1 MIHSRNE
8 LDNQVLP
15 QTQQELDN
23 TVDIN
28 MNIFTQFLKIKT
40 KSDFQH
46 TSGLR
51 IFRYGGPTLRGRN
64 MG

>member
-1 MIHSRNE
+1 MIHARNE

-15 QTQQELDN
+15 QTQQELHN
-23 TVDIN
+23 TLNIN
-28 MNIFTQFLKIKT
+28 MNIVTQFLKIKT

-46 TSGLR
+46 TSGFET
-51 IFRYGGPTLRGRN
+51 FRYCGPILRGRN